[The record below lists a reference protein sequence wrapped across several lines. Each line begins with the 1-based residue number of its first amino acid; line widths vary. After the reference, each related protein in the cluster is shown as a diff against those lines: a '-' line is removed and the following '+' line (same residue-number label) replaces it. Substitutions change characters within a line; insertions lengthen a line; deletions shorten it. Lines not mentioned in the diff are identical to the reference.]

1 MFYLNLYAVAKE
13 IGHRHWVI
21 KINYIFFP
29 SFHTTFNLCPKLNM
43 WNHSFL
49 AASSTVTPFIP
60 I

>member
-43 WNHSFL
+43 
-49 AASSTVTPFIP
+49 
-60 I
+60 